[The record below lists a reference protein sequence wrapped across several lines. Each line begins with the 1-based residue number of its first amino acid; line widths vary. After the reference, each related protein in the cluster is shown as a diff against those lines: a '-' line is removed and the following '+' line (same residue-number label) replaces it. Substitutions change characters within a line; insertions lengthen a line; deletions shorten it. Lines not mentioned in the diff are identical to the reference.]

1 MTNKQITFD
10 ALNGYFLNTETGAIN
25 TDYLNECI
33 YCVFDIEYRHTNAGN
48 GKSKLYALLTNNR
61 RKPSAIVWEAFLN
74 FANRAIENEF
84 YPRQFT
90 ATSDQLKA
98 WLKAYNLDYSV
109 FNPVLAE
116 VERMRA
122 EAQEGSQ

>member
-10 ALNGYFLNTETGAIN
+10 ALNGYFLNTATGAIN
-25 TDYLNECI
+25 TDYLNECV

-48 GKSKLYALLTNNR
+48 GQSKLTALLLNNR
-61 RKPSAIVWEAFLN
+61 RKPSALVWEAFMN
-74 FANRAIENEF
+74 FTNRAIENEC

-90 ATSDQLKA
+90 ATSEQLKQ

-109 FNPVLAE
+109 FDPIVAE
-116 VERMRA
+116 VERMRN
-122 EAQEGSQ
+122 EAKEENQ